1 MSKSADITFDND
13 TCLVSGDLNFSNVMT
28 VYAKS
33 LPQLEASAELEFDF
47 AQVTSSDSAGLA
59 LIVEWLKFAN
69 IHHKSVQ
76 FNNLSADILSLARA
90 AGLDGL
96 FSYIGV

>member
-1 MSKSADITFDND
+1 MSKVADITFDHH
-13 TCLVSGDLNFSNVMT
+13 TCLVSGDLDFSNVMT

-47 AQVTSSDSAGLA
+47 SQVNSSDSAGLA

-69 IHHKSVQ
+69 NHNKPIQ
-76 FNNLSADILSLARA
+76 FKNLSADILSLARA

-96 FSYIGV
+96 ISNIGL